1 MNIFIKTSGETDRI
15 FEIDARDARA
25 ERRMFVC
32 AEYSDNPSSQ
42 KCRTKHFAE
51 PYKKIM
57 DALGVESE
65 KNGFQDFLVH
75 GAYLFS
81 VARGEEQ
88 NRTAA
93 FVDEGHERVVFN
105 HFLTSKTG
113 NILAVILKKMCYTKE
128 TTLMN
133 LRAAIEQLGYSPH
146 EITVYLAALELGGST
161 VTEIAAKAKLPRTT
175 VNLVIHALQKKGLM
189 NAYLKRRRKIL
200 TAENPE
206 RLMTA
211 LKESEAALAVVLPE
225 LQSLRRDPSAQ
236 STVRTYHGA
245 QEIKQIMND
254 ILESKHH
261 ISAMLSWDD
270 WTDLLG
276 KSYLEDFIERRYQHY
291 LRIRLLAPKTK
302 NSTALKTKDSQEL
315 RVTQFLPEL
324 VTIANANFIYANK
337 VAIITLNKK
346 NPVGILIE
354 DEDIHHAM
362 EILFENFWRQS
373 GGS

>member
-1 MNIFIKTSGETDRI
+1 MNM
-15 FEIDARDARA
+15 RA
-25 ERRMFVC
+25 V
-32 AEYSDNPSSQ
+32 
-42 KCRTKHFAE
+42 
-51 PYKKIM
+51 
-57 DALGVESE
+57 
-65 KNGFQDFLVH
+65 
-75 GAYLFS
+75 
-81 VARGEEQ
+81 
-88 NRTAA
+88 
-93 FVDEGHERVVFN
+93 
-105 HFLTSKTG
+105 
-113 NILAVILKKMCYTKE
+113 
-128 TTLMN
+128 
-133 LRAAIEQLGYSPH
+133 IEQLGYSPQ
-146 EITVYLAALELGGST
+146 EVTVYLAALELGGST

-175 VNLVIHALQKKGLM
+175 VNLVIHSLQKRGLM

-211 LKESEAALAVVLPE
+211 LKESEAALTVVLPE
-225 LQSLRRDPSAQ
+225 IQLLRHDTSAK
-236 STVRTYHGA
+236 STVRTYNGA

-270 WTDLLG
+270 WVELLG
-276 KSYLEDFIERRYQHY
+276 KPYLEDFIETRYRHY

-302 NSTALKTKDSQEL
+302 SAITLKTKDSQEL

-346 NPVGILIE
+346 KPVGILIE
-354 DEDIHHAM
+354 DEDVHHSM
-362 EILFENFWRQS
+362 ELLFENLWRQS